1 LPQPENQAP
10 ARLQRRPGTSMNDT
24 ATTSPVDVTDRAA
37 RRVAAILAKEAPG
50 SALRVAVNGGGCSGF
65 QYAFD
70 VTQER
75 EPEDLVIEKE
85 GAVVLVDSVSL
96 DFLRGTRIDF
106 VDDLIGQSFK
116 IDNPNVK
123 ASCGCGASFTV

>member
-1 LPQPENQAP
+1 LLHLENQAP

-65 QYAFD
+65 Q
-70 VTQER
+70 
-75 EPEDLVIEKE
+75 
-85 GAVVLVDSVSL
+85 
-96 DFLRGTRIDF
+96 
-106 VDDLIGQSFK
+106 
-116 IDNPNVK
+116 
-123 ASCGCGASFTV
+123 

>member
-1 LPQPENQAP
+1 MLRPSG
-10 ARLQRRPGTSMNDT
+10 LKQRKREKFEGEWASQTDGTS
-24 ATTSPVDVTDRAA
+24 
-37 RRVAAILAKEAPG
+37 I
-50 SALRVAVNGGGCSGF
+50 CS
-65 QYAFD
+65 YP
-70 VTQER
+70 
-75 EPEDLVIEKE
+75 PEDLVIEKE